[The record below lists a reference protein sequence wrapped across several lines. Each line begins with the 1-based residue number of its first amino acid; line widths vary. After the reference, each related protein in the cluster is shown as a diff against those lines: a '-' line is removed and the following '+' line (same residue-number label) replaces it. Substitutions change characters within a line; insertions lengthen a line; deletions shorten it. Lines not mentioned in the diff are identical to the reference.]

1 MSFECWCAVISCKYA
16 FKKHYPSIWWHPY
29 FIWCQVEEPHE
40 GEMTVMTAAMVAK
53 YCAMEEMNGRI
64 NPAMSDSDE
73 DSNGKNAGNTKPP
86 GAPLVGQVVE
96 RPGAVPASVQKEAK
110 GGGLPSPAKVIP
122 AILRAGSITEGPALR
137 SGSIS
142 GPPPGARRLFNE
154 SDDDGGSR
162 GGGARSG
169 GKSYQTAL

>member
-1 MSFECWCAVISCKYA
+1 MQLIYLLTL
-16 FKKHYPSIWWHPY
+16 
-29 FIWCQVEEPHE
+29 CQVEEAHE

-73 DSNGKNAGNTKPP
+73 DSNGKNAANAKPP

-96 RPGAVPASVQKEAK
+96 RPSAVPASIQKESK
-110 GGGLPSPAKVIP
+110 GGGMSSPARVIP
-122 AILRAGSITEGPALR
+122 AILRAGSITEGGPSLR

-142 GPPPGARRLFNE
+142 GPPPGSRRLFNE

-162 GGGARSG
+162 GGGGRSG

>member
-1 MSFECWCAVISCKYA
+1 MLLSVFLMLQKTTTKIYGYMK
-16 FKKHYPSIWWHPY
+16 
-29 FIWCQVEEPHE
+29 QVEEPHE

-64 NPAMSDSDE
+64 NPALSDSDE
-73 DSNGKNAGNTKPP
+73 DSNGKRGAGG
-86 GAPLVGQVVE
+86 GAGGGPLVGQVVE
-96 RPGAVPASVQKEAK
+96 RPGAIPQNVQKEMK
-110 GGGLPSPAKVIP
+110 QSGGGLPSPAKVIP
-122 AILRAGSITEGPALR
+122 AILRAGSVSGDGPPLR

-142 GPPPGARRLFNE
+142 GPPPGSRRLFNE

-162 GGGARSG
+162 GGGGRSG